1 MRKCVTPG
9 TLCPHAK
16 KSDTSVAAAIAHL
29 SGPRTTKSAK
39 TKRKQTKAPT

>member
-16 KSDTSVAAAIAHL
+16 KSDTSVAAIAHL